1 MNSVG
6 SEISILRKT
15 RVVLLVSLL
24 VVSALGVTAV
34 GAEGAQKVTSENFTS
49 PSGNIH
55 CLVMLDEKGTSADC
69 TVLKPVRA
77 KLKSK
82 PADCDLDWDP
92 TEIVL
97 RVKGTKTSVEEGGCR
112 GDIGPYCP
120 GDCQQLA
127 FGASVNVGKIR
138 CTSLPEG
145 MRCQA
150 ATGKRKGFLIAARSW
165 KRI

>member
-112 GDIGPYCP
+112 GDIGPT
-120 GDCQQLA
+120 
-127 FGASVNVGKIR
+127 V
-138 CTSLPEG
+138 
-145 MRCQA
+145 QA
-150 ATGKRKGFLIAARSW
+150 TANNLRSARQ
-165 KRI
+165 